1 MGKLG
6 FMSGAVLGGAVG
18 VLVGT
23 ILAPEDSELQQEAR
37 ALLDEI
43 VQEGKRAA
51 ELRRLEMER
60 RLEEAKKGEFAA

>member
-6 FMSGAVLGGAVG
+6 FMTGMVLGGAAG
-18 VLVGT
+18 LLVGT

-43 VQEGKRAA
+43 IQEGKRAA
-51 ELRRLEMER
+51 EMRRLEMER
-60 RLEEAKKGEFAA
+60 RLEEAKKGEFTA